1 MQMRWSIKKIFN
13 NLTKILLLL
22 SVVLG
27 VLAVIM
33 FSFNASISKV
43 DLLMH
48 QKALIKEAYNFGRE
62 DIQLSNIRLKSIF
75 NNLKFDITKMKDA
88 AALDILGNYVYS
100 YADEYAQ
107 DLEAL
112 SLQQMR
118 YIEAA
123 DAYYDQSIENLEPR
137 LKAYKMAQTGYEN
150 KLAELGE
157 KHLVYESQKLVFVQ
171 YTAYLA
177 FLISVLSALWF
188 TRRLSFIY
196 NDLKT
201 LFSVDLESKGR
212 MFLTEEAEMIT
223 KRMNRK
229 PTATENPAFID
240 PVTEI
245 NNYKGLLH
253 GFANRKGNN
262 GPILAVCVFSLDNF
276 KEIESK
282 YKKDLANQ
290 ILKKI
295 AFMFSLYEQHTD
307 VLGRIDYDQFVLVL
321 NRNTKDTALKDCEQ
335 IRKNIEE
342 TKFKAPRGEIISL
355 TVSGGF
361 VIKSPNKQIDDT
373 IVHAKEILNTAL
385 AKGGNKIA
393 QLRDHAEN
401 GLRH

>member
-1 MQMRWSIKKIFN
+1 MRWSIKRIFN

-22 SVVLG
+22 SLVLG
-27 VLAVIM
+27 ALALIM

-43 DLLMH
+43 DLLIH
-48 QKALIKEAYNFGRE
+48 QKALIKEAHDLGRD
-62 DIQLSNIRLKSIF
+62 DIQLSNIKLKSIF

-88 AALDILGNYVYS
+88 SALDILGNYVYS
-100 YADEYAQ
+100 YAPEYAQ

-123 DAYYDQSIENLEPR
+123 DAYYDQSIENLESR
-137 LKAYKMAQTGYEN
+137 LEAYETAQAEYVG
-150 KLAELGE
+150 KLFELEE
-157 KHLVYESQKLVFVQ
+157 KHLLYESQKLALVQ
-171 YTAYLA
+171 YAVYLA

-201 LFSVDLESKGR
+201 LYSVDLESKGR

-223 KRMNRK
+223 KRMSRK

-276 KEIESK
+276 KEIENK

-307 VLGRIDYDQFVLVL
+307 VLGRIDYDQFVLIL
-321 NRNTKDTALKDCEQ
+321 NRNTKDAAFKDCEQ

-342 TKFKAPRGEIISL
+342 TKFRAPKGETISL

-361 VIKSPNKQIDDT
+361 VVKTPNKQIDET
-373 IVHAKEILNTAL
+373 LVHAKEILTTAL

-393 QLRDHAEN
+393 QLRDHAES
-401 GLRH
+401 GLKH